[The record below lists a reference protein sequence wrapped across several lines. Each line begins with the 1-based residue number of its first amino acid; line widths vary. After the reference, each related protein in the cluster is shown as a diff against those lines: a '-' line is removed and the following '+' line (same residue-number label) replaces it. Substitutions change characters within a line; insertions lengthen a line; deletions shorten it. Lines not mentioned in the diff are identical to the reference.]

1 MSASQSS
8 DPSGVRDSVRGL
20 RRLVSRSLA
29 TELILGAVLLA
40 AVLIAVPGSLAY
52 ARVRNDLQSRL
63 DDQLVSA
70 GRGSLYQLLQR
81 DPDGAPTPQVLWM
94 TQLDGTG
101 KVLDALPAVGTVRH
115 MNLSASDR
123 ARLAARQPTPTTVRT
138 TDGQTLRVLSEVQPR
153 LAGVIVVGLSLDTVQ
168 GPLHHL
174 LLLEML
180 LAVGAVV
187 IAALAA
193 VGIRFSLRPLRRLTA
208 TARLVASD
216 LSTHGAGLERRA
228 PIHPGQVNTEAGE
241 LTAAFN
247 TMLEVVET
255 QFAAR
260 AASEQRMRQ
269 FLADASHELRTPL
282 TSIRGYAELEGMRQ
296 RRVGT
301 ATDSDAL
308 SRIETEGTRMAVLV
322 EDLLTLAR
330 GDQAQPTVAAPVD
343 LSDLAREAAEL
354 TRVAYPRREIHAAI
368 EPGLTT
374 VGDSTAL
381 LRAVRN
387 VLTNAAIHT
396 RPEGCIRV
404 DAHRRHDATTITIS
418 DEGPGMAPEQ
428 AEHAFERFWRADQSR
443 VRATGGSG
451 LGLAIVESIITGH
464 RGIVE
469 MQTAVAAGTIITIRL
484 PILEQPTAV

>member
-1 MSASQSS
+1 
-8 DPSGVRDSVRGL
+8 
-20 RRLVSRSLA
+20 
-29 TELILGAVLLA
+29 
-40 AVLIAVPGSLAY
+40 
-52 ARVRNDLQSRL
+52 
-63 DDQLVSA
+63 
-70 GRGSLYQLLQR
+70 
-81 DPDGAPTPQVLWM
+81 
-94 TQLDGTG
+94 
-101 KVLDALPAVGTVRH
+101 
-115 MNLSASDR
+115 
-123 ARLAARQPTPTTVRT
+123 
-138 TDGQTLRVLSEVQPR
+138 
-153 LAGVIVVGLSLDTVQ
+153 
-168 GPLHHL
+168 
-174 LLLEML
+174 
-180 LAVGAVV
+180 
-187 IAALAA
+187 
-193 VGIRFSLRPLRRLTA
+193 
-208 TARLVASD
+208 
-216 LSTHGAGLERRA
+216 
-228 PIHPGQVNTEAGE
+228 VNTEAGE